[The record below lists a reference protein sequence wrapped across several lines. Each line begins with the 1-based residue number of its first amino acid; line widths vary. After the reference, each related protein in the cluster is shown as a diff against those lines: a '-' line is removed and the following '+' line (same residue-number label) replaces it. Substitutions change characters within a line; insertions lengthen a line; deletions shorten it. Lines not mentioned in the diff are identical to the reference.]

1 MILLYFVIVLGI
13 LIFVHELG
21 HFLTAKWL
29 GIRVEK
35 FSLGFGPKL
44 IGWYW
49 GETEYLIS
57 AFPLGGYVK
66 LFGEGG
72 FEESEMIEEEYEQQ
86 PGSPAPIPQHPASQL
101 SDEDRAQSFAHRPVW
116 HRMAVVLAGPA
127 FNLLFA
133 WLLLILLYLVGMPIM
148 KATIGEV
155 FKDKPAAQ
163 AGLQPGDLIT
173 EVNGRT
179 IRQWDDFSAE
189 MARTTH
195 EITMTIVRKGQP
207 QTLRVTPEMSDA
219 KNLFGETIKKPIVG
233 VTPAYDVVT
242 QRFSLLDAIELGNAK
257 AVEVTRLTVLSLAKL
272 FEGVVPLKTV
282 GGPIMIADMAKKA
295 AQSGGA
301 TFFLLL
307 AVVSINLGV
316 LNLLPVPVLDGGHL
330 LFYTIE
336 LVIRRPVSQ
345 KVREYA
351 QQAGMVLLISL
362 MVLAFYNDIMR
373 YFFSKG

>member
-1 MILLYFVIVLGI
+1 MIFLYFILVLGI

-21 HFLTAKWL
+21 HFLIAKWL

-44 IGWYW
+44 IGWHW
-49 GETEYLIS
+49 GDTEYLLS

-72 FEESEMIEEEYEQQ
+72 FEENEMIEKDYEQAGEQ
-86 PGSPAPIPQHPASQL
+86 LPQRPASQL
-101 SDEDRAQSFAHRPVW
+101 SDEDRAQSFSHRPVW
-116 HRMAVVLAGPA
+116 HRMAVVIAGPA
-127 FNLLFA
+127 FNMGFA
-133 WLLLILLYLVGMPIM
+133 WLLLIMLYLAGMPIM

-155 FKDKPAAQ
+155 FKDKPAAR
-163 AGLQPGDLIT
+163 AGLQTGDLIT
-173 EVNGRT
+173 AVNGRT
-179 IRQWDDFSAE
+179 IHQWEDFSAE
-189 MARTTH
+189 MAKARDEVAITILRKDQTT
-195 EITMTIVRKGQP
+195 
-207 QTLRVTPEMSDA
+207 TLRMTPELSEA
-219 KNLFGETIKKPIVG
+219 KNLFGETIQKPIVG

-242 QRFSLLDAIELGNAK
+242 QRFGLLDAIQLGNAK
-257 AVEVTRLTVLSLAKL
+257 AVEVTRLTVLSLVKL
-272 FEGVVPLKTV
+272 FQGVVPLKTV
-282 GGPIMIADMAKKA
+282 GGPIMIADMANKA

-307 AVVSINLGV
+307 AVVSINLGI

-330 LFYTIE
+330 LFYTVE
-336 LVIRRPVSQ
+336 LIIRRPVPQ

-351 QQAGMVLLISL
+351 QQAGMLLLIGL

-373 YFFSKG
+373 YFISN

>member
-13 LIFVHELG
+13 LIFVHEFG
-21 HFLTAKWL
+21 HFLVANQL

-44 IGWYW
+44 FGWYW
-49 GETEYLIS
+49 GETEYLLS

-72 FEESEMIEEEYEQQ
+72 FAETEMLENDYEQEADTLPQ
-86 PGSPAPIPQHPASQL
+86 PPASQL

-116 HRMAVVLAGPA
+116 HRMAVVLAGPL
-127 FNLLFA
+127 FNLIFA

-148 KATIGEV
+148 RATIGEV
-155 FKDKPAAQ
+155 FKDKPAAR

-179 IRQWDDFSAE
+179 IRQWDDFAAI
-189 MARTTH
+189 MAKTGSNV
-195 EITMTIVRKGQP
+195 TMTIVRKGQP
-207 QTLRVTPEMSDA
+207 ITLQITPELSDA

-242 QRFSLLDAIELGNAK
+242 QRFGLLDAIELSNAK

-307 AVVSINLGV
+307 GVVSINLGV

-330 LFYTIE
+330 MFYTIE
-336 LVIRRPVSQ
+336 LLIRRPVPQ

-351 QQAGMVLLISL
+351 QQAGMVLLVGL